1 MTRILETILEF
12 EGQSYRRPDPLRT
25 WIAHPAFPVASPGIT
40 MPEAW
45 FIWPTFHRP
54 FLCERQGLW
63 PPRLAMAS
71 ITQVDAMSATDE
83 R

>member
-1 MTRILETILEF
+1 MPRILETILEF
-12 EGQSYRRPDPLRT
+12 EGQSYRRPDPPKNLDR
-25 WIAHPAFPVASPGIT
+25 ASGFSVASSGIT
-40 MPEAW
+40 MPETW

-54 FLCERQGLW
+54 FVRERQSLW

-71 ITQVDAMSATDE
+71 ITHVDAMRAPDE